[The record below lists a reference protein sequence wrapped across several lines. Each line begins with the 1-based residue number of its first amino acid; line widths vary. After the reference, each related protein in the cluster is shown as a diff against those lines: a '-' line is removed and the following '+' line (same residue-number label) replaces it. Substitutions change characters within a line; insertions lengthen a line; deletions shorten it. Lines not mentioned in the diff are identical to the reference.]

1 MLPTPYHQY
10 CLNLCFED
18 HLRCLT
24 LEQLQF
30 VAVAAV
36 VAVAVVVAVVVVAD
50 AANVVVVDVVAWHET
65 ELVIET
71 SVVVAE
77 GKVLETSA
85 AVEGIE
91 EFEVAVET
99 YKTEAVPVVVDVEV
113 QWIAAVVE
121 GGAWFCYPPWSLW
134 KLVYLSS
141 HY

>member
-1 MLPTPYHQY
+1 MPPAPYHQY

-30 VAVAAV
+30 VAVVAV

-50 AANVVVVDVVAWHET
+50 AANVVVVDVVASHET
-65 ELVIET
+65 ALVVET
-71 SVVVAE
+71 SVVAAE
-77 GKVLETSA
+77 GKVLGTSA

-99 YKTEAVPVVVDVEV
+99 YKTGAVPAVVDVEV
-113 QWIAAVVE
+113 QMIAAVVV
-121 GGAWFCYPPWSLW
+121 GGACFCYHPWFL
-134 KLVYLSS
+134 
-141 HY
+141 